1 MDQKKI
7 GVFLKELRK
16 EKELTQEQLAEIV
29 QVSNRTVSRWENGN
43 NMPDLDILI
52 ELSDFYEVELREI
65 LDGERKSENMNKEKE
80 VEAYLKGVL
89 PEEQKLKYEI
99 AQELGI
105 LDKVLESGW
114 KSLSAKETGRI
125 GGLLAS
131 KRKEEKDM

>member
-1 MDQKKI
+1 
-7 GVFLKELRK
+7 
-16 EKELTQEQLAEIV
+16 
-29 QVSNRTVSRWENGN
+29 
-43 NMPDLDILI
+43 
-52 ELSDFYEVELREI
+52 
-65 LDGERKSENMNKEKE
+65 MNKEKE

-131 KRKEEKDM
+131 KRKKKKICETQKKVQKSIVWKLLRTVLFWYTDSSRY